1 MATTKTTTTKTTTAA
16 KKPAAS
22 KKAAAPKAAAEKKPA
37 AKKISTQKTVS
48 ANSPFERYKMIEVA
62 AYYIAEKDGFKGY
75 AADYWIAAEKEI
87 DKKIGKK
94 K

>member
-1 MATTKTTTTKTTTAA
+1 MATTKTTTTT
-16 KKPAAS
+16 KKPAAP

-37 AKKISTQKTVS
+37 ARKASPKKTTT

-62 AYYIAEKDGFKGY
+62 AYYLAEKDDFKGY

-87 DKKIGKK
+87 EKKLTGK
-94 K
+94 